1 MKVYIVTSGC
11 YDEYSIERVFSNE
24 EVAKTFTKWF
34 KGKCYIEEYEI
45 EDKPFRPEDGEQC
58 MFIRIEG
65 SVYPEAIVDIKFNI
79 EPVLCTGSSVQ
90 WKGQGI
96 NGYQRNNNIFHLYLY
111 RSIRVKDWD
120 EDLYKSKLT
129 DALNT
134 LSEECKHMFA
144 KGATLSEVERYVWS
158 KEINI

>member
-24 EVAKTFTKWF
+24 EAAKTFTKWF

-45 EDKPFRPEDGEQC
+45 EDKPFRLEDGEQC

-79 EPVLCTGSSVQ
+79 EPVLCTESSVQ
-90 WKGQGI
+90 WRGQGI

-111 RSIRVKDWD
+111 RSIRLNDWEGD
-120 EDLYKSKLT
+120 DIIFV
-129 DALNT
+129 
-134 LSEECKHMFA
+134 LSELA
-144 KGATLSEVERYVWS
+144 KDSIVVSDDKDLIQLILPVRA
-158 KEINI
+158 I

>member
-24 EVAKTFTKWF
+24 EAAKTFTKWF

-45 EDKPFRPEDGEQC
+45 EDKPFRLEDGEQC

-79 EPVLCTGSSVQ
+79 EPVLCTESSVQ
-90 WKGQGI
+90 WRGQGI

-111 RSIRVKDWD
+111 RSIRLNDWD

-134 LSEECKHMFA
+134 LSKECKDMFA
-144 KGATLSEVERYVWS
+144 KGATLSEVERYVWF